1 MAFNPGAV
9 IKQLKA
15 VEGLEHVPLAGG
27 RMIAQNA
34 QKKAPVDTGYLKSK
48 IRARA
53 GKKSVV
59 VESPA
64 PYSVHVE
71 FGTWKMAAQPFMRP
85 AIDEHRRQILEVEK
99 AAVEA
104 EIQGLIRR

>member
-1 MAFNPGAV
+1 MAWNPGAV

-15 VEGLEHVPLAGG
+15 IEGLEHVPIEGA

-34 QKKAPVDTGYLKSK
+34 QRKAPVDTGYLRSK

-53 GKKSVV
+53 GKKSAV
-59 VESPA
+59 VESLA

-71 FGTWKMAAQPFMRP
+71 YGTWKMAAQPFMRP
-85 AIDEHRRQILEVEK
+85 AIDEHRRQILEVE
-99 AAVEA
+99 ARAVEA
-104 EIQGLIRR
+104 EIKGLIRR